1 MLEPVLWILLS
12 LVLLSAGAEALVRGA
27 SAIARR
33 LGLSPFVIG
42 LTVVGFGTSSPE
54 MFASISAGLQGA
66 GDIAVG
72 NVVGSN
78 IFNIAIILGL
88 VAVIKP
94 IPVPH
99 ALLRGE
105 ALPLVAVACVP
116 WLALLSAG
124 SLLPRWLGVL
134 LVLGLVAY
142 VVRAYRAGRQQA
154 AEPAIESRAEADLK
168 GATAEAMAHPAK
180 SAAWIVV
187 GLALLVWGAD
197 MLVDH
202 AVVIAKLWGVSDLA
216 IGLTIVAGGTSMPEL
231 VTSLVA
237 ALRGRSEIAV
247 GNVVGSNVFNVLGVL
262 GATAAITPQRVAPQ
276 VLLLDTPVMLLAT
289 VLLLGMSATRGRI
302 GRVEGA
308 LLAAGWVAYTIVLV
322 SGPFGS

>member
-1 MLEPVLWILLS
+1 MLEPALWILLS
-12 LVLLSAGAEALVRGA
+12 LVVLSLGAEALVRGA
-27 SAIARR
+27 SAVARR

-42 LTVVGFGTSSPE
+42 LTIVGFGTSSPE

-88 VAVIKP
+88 VAVVQP
-94 IPVPH
+94 IPVPM

-105 ALPLVAVACVP
+105 ALPLLVTASLP
-116 WLALLSAG
+116 WLACFFPG

-134 LVLGLVAY
+134 MVLGLVAY

-154 AEPAIESRAEADLK
+154 KEPAIEARAEADLK
-168 GATAEAMAHPAK
+168 GATPEAVAHPLK
-180 SAAWIVV
+180 SAAYILV

-197 MLVDH
+197 MLVDN
-202 AVVIAKLWGVSDLA
+202 AVRIAKLWGVSDLA

-247 GNVVGSNVFNVLGVL
+247 GNVVGSNVFNIAGVL
-262 GATAAITPQRVAPQ
+262 GATASITPQRVAPQ
-276 VLLLDTPVMLLAT
+276 VLQLDTPVMLLAT
-289 VLLLGMSATRGRI
+289 VLLLSLSAWRGRI
-302 GRVEGA
+302 TRLEGA
-308 LLAAGWVAYTIVLV
+308 LLAAGWIGYTVVLM
-322 SGPFGS
+322 S